1 MPMTVTN
8 EQIKQKAM
16 DLGFHLVGIAAIA
29 EVEPDSAVEHL
40 KAWLDL
46 GYQAKMQWI

>member
-1 MPMTVTN
+1 MTISS
-8 EQIKQKAM
+8 EQIKQKAI

-40 KAWLDL
+40 KTWLDL
-46 GYQAKMQWI
+46 GYQANMQWI